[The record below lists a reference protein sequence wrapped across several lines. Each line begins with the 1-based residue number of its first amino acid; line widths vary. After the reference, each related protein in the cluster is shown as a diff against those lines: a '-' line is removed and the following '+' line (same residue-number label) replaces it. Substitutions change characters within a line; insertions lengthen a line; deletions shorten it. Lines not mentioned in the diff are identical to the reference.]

1 MCMISYYPEI
11 DGNFLYIRTAVF
23 RFRLKKYA
31 LSGIDEIKIYFGHY
45 KAVCIKLKLKGR
57 KRFRRHALYSMGY
70 RSIRL
75 FVEELRSKEVKV
87 ECEPYRLDG
96 KMKMYPVR
104 EMWSNYY

>member
-23 RFRLKKYA
+23 RF
-31 LSGIDEIKIYFGHY
+31 
-45 KAVCIKLKLKGR
+45 
-57 KRFRRHALYSMGY
+57 YSMGY

-104 EMWSNYY
+104 EMRSNY